1 MPQSGRQGWR
11 GVAIGTIAGAAC
23 VFALVGWKSTSK
35 LNTLWDERVDLD
47 IATALAR
54 APIRGEAKPLD
65 PTQFRLPMYVTAAAF
80 AASGRDDLA
89 TARGVSIAVGALG
102 IVLAGGMA
110 WRLFG
115 AATGAWTAVL
125 LALSPYYLAYGRIA
139 MTEGDIFLATTVT
152 GACWA
157 FAAFV
162 ERPTSW
168 RWLLT
173 GIALG
178 LAIGAKAYAIV
189 LVAMFATC
197 MPYLPRRAGG
207 GGLWFAILAA
217 AGFAVATLIATAAW
231 RADTIFAWI
240 VFACGFFAVCAA
252 TWRTDAADLGRWRA
266 WFGFVIVAGVTWGAL
281 MPEHVTRSGILRG
294 LAART
299 AHWDHR
305 APFGLLA
312 DQLRL
317 YFGVVLLKGTML
329 IGVLSV
335 GAMAYGLNRARGD
348 WRWRL
353 SAGSV
358 AVWIVAMCALPL
370 RQTFYLMGVYPLLM
384 AVTAAG
390 GVTLI
395 RWMGRR
401 RAVLG
406 VLGLVTIAIA
416 PTARMALRAAEAYP
430 DFQLFP
436 DDVIGTR
443 WMGAEARGYRNLI
456 QTNSDGV
463 EDVVRWCLENV
474 PAGSRVVS
482 YLWEDSIIDRLLTE
496 KPRFELVRRGI
507 SQASEVVPPPPPT
520 AGADYILMHINNILG
535 YGDRPADA
543 PPPVELE
550 RDFRPVYI
558 VRRGRSQMPVAWVY
572 ERRGNESRPAS
583 RDGKRSSR

>member
-1 MPQSGRQGWR
+1 MPQKGGQGWR
-11 GVAIGTIAGAAC
+11 GVAIGTIAASAC
-23 VFALVGWKSTSK
+23 VFAIVGWKSTSQ

-47 IATALAR
+47 IATALAH
-54 APIRGEAKPLD
+54 APVRGEAKPLD
-65 PTQFRLPMYVTAAAF
+65 PTQFRLPMYVTAAVF
-80 AASGRDDLA
+80 AVSGHDDLA
-89 TARGVSIAVGALG
+89 TARAVSIAVGAIG
-102 IVLAGGMA
+102 VVLAGGLA
-110 WRLFG
+110 WKLFG
-115 AATGAWTAVL
+115 AATAAWTTVL

-162 ERPTSW
+162 ERPTSG

-189 LVAMFATC
+189 LVAMFAVC
-197 MPYLPRRAGG
+197 MPTLPRRMGG
-207 GGLWFAILAA
+207 RGLWLALLAA
-217 AGFAVATLIATAAW
+217 AGVAVATLIATAAW
-231 RADTIFAWI
+231 RADTIIAWI
-240 VFACGFFAVCAA
+240 IFACGLVAVCAA
-252 TWRTDAADLGRWRA
+252 TWKTDAADLGRRRA
-266 WFGFVIVAGVTWGAL
+266 WVGFLIVAWLTWGAL
-281 MPEHVTRSGILRG
+281 MPEHVTRAGVLRG
-294 LAART
+294 LAARS

-317 YFGVVLLKGTML
+317 YSGVVLLKGTLL
-329 IGVLSV
+329 IGVLSA
-335 GAMAYGLNRARGD
+335 GAMVYGLSRARAD
-348 WRWRL
+348 WRLRL
-353 SAGSV
+353 TAGGV
-358 AVWIVAMCALPL
+358 ALWIAAMCALPL
-370 RQTFYLMGVYPLLM
+370 RQTFYLMGIYPLLM
-384 AVTAAG
+384 TVTAAG

-401 RAVLG
+401 RAALG
-406 VLGLVTIAIA
+406 VVGLVTIAVA

-436 DDVIGTR
+436 DDVIGSR
-443 WMGAEARGYRNLI
+443 WLGAEARGYRNLI

-463 EDVVRWCLENV
+463 EEVVRWCRANV

-482 YLWEDSIIDRLLTE
+482 YLWEDPIVDGLLAQ
-496 KPRFELVRRGI
+496 KPQFELIRRGI
-507 SQASEVVPPPPPT
+507 SQASDTVPPPPSLG
-520 AGADYILMHINNILG
+520 GADYILMHINNILG
-535 YGDRPADA
+535 YGDLPADA

-550 RDFRPVYI
+550 RDFRPVHV
-558 VRRGRSQMPVAWVY
+558 VRRGRTQMPVAWVY
-572 ERRGNESRPAS
+572 ERRGNESSPAS

>member
-1 MPQSGRQGWR
+1 MPQEGGQGWR
-11 GVAIGTIAGAAC
+11 GVAIGTIAASAC
-23 VFALVGWKSTSK
+23 VFAVVGWKSTLQ

-47 IATALAR
+47 IAAALSH

-65 PTQFRLPMYVTAAAF
+65 PTQFRLPMYVTAAVF
-80 AASGRDDLA
+80 AISGHDDLA
-89 TARGVSIAVGALG
+89 AGRAVSIAVGAIG
-102 IVLAGGMA
+102 VVLAGGLA

-115 AATGAWTAVL
+115 AATAAWTAVL

-152 GACWA
+152 GASWA

-162 ERPTSW
+162 ERPTSG

-189 LVAMFATC
+189 LVAMFAMC
-197 MPYLPRRAGG
+197 MPKLPQRKGG
-207 GGLWFAILAA
+207 RGLWLALLAA
-217 AGFAVATLIATAAW
+217 ACAAAVTLIAVAAW
-231 RADTIFAWI
+231 RADTIVAWI
-240 VFACGFFAVCAA
+240 VFACGLVAVCAA
-252 TWRTDAADLGRWRA
+252 TWRADAADLGRWRA
-266 WFGFVIVAGVTWGAL
+266 WIGLVIVAGLTWGAL
-281 MPEHVTRSGILRG
+281 MPEHVTRSGMLRG
-294 LAART
+294 LAGRSVQ
-299 AHWDHR
+299 WDHR

-317 YFGVVLLKGTML
+317 YAGVVLVKGTLL

-335 GAMAYGLNRARGD
+335 GAMVYGLSRARSD

-353 SAGSV
+353 MAGSV

-370 RQTFYLMGVYPLLM
+370 RQTFYLMGIYPLLM

-406 VLGLVTIAIA
+406 VLGLATVAIA
-416 PTARMALRAAEAYP
+416 PTARIGLRAAEAYP

-436 DDVIGTR
+436 TDVIGTR

-463 EDVVRWCLENV
+463 EDVVRWCLANV

-482 YLWEDSIIDRLLTE
+482 YLWEDPIIDRLTP
-496 KPRFELVRRGI
+496 KRTRFTMVRRGI
-507 SQASEVVPPPPPT
+507 SQASDAVPAPPPA

-550 RDFRPVYI
+550 RDFRVVYE
-558 VRRGRSQMPVAWVY
+558 VRRGRTKMPVAWVY
-572 ERRGNESRPAS
+572 ERRRSESGPAS
-583 RDGKRSSR
+583 RDRATGAR